1 MKYFIVVLMSLVLV
15 FAGCTQKQGGTTLVS
30 FRGSKITDTEFKQK
44 VQGLPKE
51 LQSVVLRQK
60 KDFVEEM
67 VNEQYLYQEAKK
79 RNIQNQAEVKDLIE
93 SAREKIIIAKLIEEE
108 VDKKA
113 TLDPDEAQKY
123 YEAHKDQFMT
133 PLLLRASHIL
143 VKTEAEASEIKA
155 KLDAG
160 ADFEE
165 LARTKSIDN
174 TSVRGGDLGFFQ
186 KGQLVPE
193 FEEAAFKLQKGE
205 INSGV
210 KTQFGYHIIKLTDKA
225 EPALRDLK
233 MVQAQLEKQILN
245 GKRAAIFRAF
255 VQKLRGNDKVEI
267 NEKVLES
274 VTVG

>member
-30 FRGSKITDTEFKQK
+30 FRGSKITDTQFKQK
-44 VQGLPKE
+44 VQNLPKE

-93 SAREKIIIAKLIEEE
+93 SSRKKIIIAKLIEEE

-133 PLLLRASHIL
+133 PLLLRAS
-143 VKTEAEASEIKA
+143 
-155 KLDAG
+155 
-160 ADFEE
+160 
-165 LARTKSIDN
+165 
-174 TSVRGGDLGFFQ
+174 
-186 KGQLVPE
+186 
-193 FEEAAFKLQKGE
+193 
-205 INSGV
+205 
-210 KTQFGYHIIKLTDKA
+210 
-225 EPALRDLK
+225 
-233 MVQAQLEKQILN
+233 
-245 GKRAAIFRAF
+245 
-255 VQKLRGNDKVEI
+255 
-267 NEKVLES
+267 
-274 VTVG
+274 